1 MIKFFKNLF
10 KRRYVSV
17 EDLVASYDPSTQQ
30 VGVQK
35 GALDNVNMV
44 RFLNGQRFEFNG
56 SANPFVIIPKPKKEN
71 NE

>member
-30 VGVQK
+30 VGVRR
-35 GALDNVNMV
+35 GALDNANMI
-44 RFLNGQRFEFNG
+44 RFLKGQRFEFNG
-56 SANPFVIIPKPKKEN
+56 STNPFVIIPKPKKEN